1 MKNLEKAKSLGLTS
15 MVWLTPR
22 GETAPRVC
30 TAAWP
35 YVGYGR
41 TEEESLD
48 NLIQNI
54 EQKKEYNA

>member
-1 MKNLEKAKSLGLTS
+1 